1 MSIEVVFEKRINN
14 ARVCRDVDAVQR
26 RQYFLLTLLSS
37 VFVIGLLLYGWQHY
51 RWVTLGF
58 DIGKATARK
67 EALLDHQ
74 NLLVL
79 ERDVLAAPG
88 RIDDE
93 ARKMGLGTAADGQ
106 IVTLAP
112 GELGAP
118 PSADEPLTASAE
130 ER

>member
-14 ARVCRDVDAVQR
+14 ANVCRDVDMAQR

-37 VFVIGLLLYGWQHY
+37 MFVLGLLLYGWQHY

-58 DIGKATARK
+58 EIGKAIDRK
-67 EALLDHQ
+67 DALLNFQ
-74 NLLVL
+74 NQLLL
-79 ERDVLAAPG
+79 EREVLAAPG
-88 RIDDE
+88 RIDAV
-93 ARKMGLGTAADGQ
+93 ARKMGMRTAVDGQ

-112 GELGAP
+112 GELRPYDAENP
-118 PSADEPLTASAE
+118 MSASAE

>member
-14 ARVCRDVDAVQR
+14 ANVCRDVDAVQR

-37 VFVIGLLLYGWQHY
+37 IFVIGLLLYGWQHY
-51 RWVTLGF
+51 RWVTVGF
-58 DIGKATARK
+58 EIGKATERK
-67 EALLDHQ
+67 QVLLGRQ
-74 NLLVL
+74 NMLVL

-88 RIDDE
+88 RIDAE
-93 ARKMGLGTAADGQ
+93 ARKMGLGTPVDGQ

-112 GELGAP
+112 GELGPYDPAN
-118 PSADEPLTASAE
+118 PLTASAE